1 MLSSKERRELE
12 AHWTEERIART
23 AMLMKASVLLAVLV
37 LLGWIGISVDNHGAA
52 EAPLA
57 APAAEPWHP
66 HAPGSA
72 VAQSREVFEERRA
85 RWTEGEVSPASEI
98 ARR

>member
-12 AHWTEERIART
+12 AHWTEERIARM
-23 AMLMKASVLLAVLV
+23 ARLMKASVLLAFLL
-37 LLGWIGISVDNHGAA
+37 LLGWIGISVDNRDAA

-57 APAAEPWHP
+57 APAAEFWHP

-85 RWTEGEVSPASEI
+85 RWTGDEASPTSEI